1 MMAAWMTKVIMVMTS
16 AQDLDAVQEK
26 KLPGLKL
33 LFLERPAYKAWW
45 ASGNLDLGGSPP
57 FPVLI

>member
-1 MMAAWMTKVIMVMTS
+1 MTKVIMVMTS